1 VRRWLAAIVLVAA
14 AAFAVYWFAVRDT
27 SVEAKVEVPVLTATI
42 GSGEDAVGVS
52 STGEIV
58 TFLPVPSEPPLP
70 RLPLEEVPKSGHLA
84 GPVLQQAKVLGAAPA
99 VLRPYVERTYYG
111 ESGVDVVLTTGTELG
126 FGDASQAKRKWKAAA
141 AVLAS
146 PEITAADYVD
156 LHAPGRPAVEGTEHL
171 LPPAP

>member
-1 VRRWLAAIVLVAA
+1 VRRWPAAIALVAVA
-14 AAFAVYWFAVRDT
+14 ALAIYWFALRDT
-27 SVEAKVEVPVLTATI
+27 TVEARVEVPVLTATI

-52 STGEIV
+52 STGQVV
-58 TFLPVPSEPPLP
+58 TFLPVPDEPPLP
-70 RLPLEEVPKSGHLA
+70 RLPLDEVPKSGRLA

-99 VLRPYVERTYYG
+99 VLRPYVKRSYYG

-156 LHAPGRPAVEGTEHL
+156 LSAPGRPAVQGAEHA